1 MVGTV
6 EDEMEIHL
14 LWRRERTSI
23 IAHLFRDRGSD
34 PRRICLSNAKPTNNT
49 LLSNF

>member
-14 LWRRERTSI
+14 LWRREMDIHYCPSLQGPGI
-23 IAHLFRDRGSD
+23 GSKAHL
-34 PRRICLSNAKPTNNT
+34 PVECKAH
-49 LLSNF
+49 